1 MRKILLTAVT
11 FLVIFT
17 AKSQWIQQNAGF
29 TNDTLGFYEMS
40 LPNKNTAWA
49 VCFDIRRGVNAGR
62 FILDFT
68 RTTDGGATWI
78 PGKMGDDHT
87 LQFANISAIDEM
99 EAWVAMNKRFTY
111 GGGLY
116 HTTDGGVTWE
126 KSSPDE
132 IFDDNSYPNFVH
144 FRTDG
149 NGVARN
155 KGMAMGDP
163 NGGYWEVYTTMNG
176 GKKWKRVP
184 EADLPPMVPGE
195 FGWISGFAAVEETVW
210 FGTSAGRLYKT
221 EDFGKTW
228 TVHTVV
234 PGGGGFVMELAL
246 NDDKLHGVAHVRNN
260 LGTFLYSTA
269 DGGVTWTNL
278 GQPVNWKSSRI
289 TSVPGTNALVSTG
302 INGNR
307 AFNGSAISYDNGST
321 WIELENIVPKTV
333 SRFYDAETGY
343 ACGAFVWGPPLRGG
357 IFKSAI
363 VFQDPAQDE
372 KVTGAGIKKMEQA
385 KITAEQ
391 LRVYPTPANNVVHVV
406 LQDVFVNA
414 RSVVSILSMD
424 GRVIEAK
431 TSAGA
436 KTIQLDVSK
445 LPAGVYN
452 IRVVTN
458 AQVTNRVITVTR

>member
-11 FLVIFT
+11 FLVMFA

-49 VCFDIRRGVNAGR
+49 VCFDIRRGVNGGR

-78 PGKMGDDHT
+78 PGKMGNYHT
-87 LQFANISAIDEM
+87 LQFANISAIDEN
-99 EAWVAMNKRFTY
+99 EAWVAMNKRFVT

-126 KSSPDE
+126 QSNPTE
-132 IFDDNSYPNFVH
+132 IFDENSYPNFVH

-155 KGMAMGDP
+155 KGIAMGDP
-163 NGGYWEVYTTMNG
+163 NNGYWEVYTTMNG

-228 TVHTVV
+228 SVHTVV
-234 PGGGGFVMELAL
+234 PGGAGFVMEIAL
-246 NDDKLHGVAHVRNN
+246 NDDKLHGVTHVRNN

-278 GQPVNWKSSRI
+278 GQPTNWKSSRI
-289 TSVPGTNALVSTG
+289 TAVPGTNALVSTG
-302 INGNR
+302 INGNP
-307 AFNGSAISYDNGST
+307 AFNGSAVSYDNGAT
-321 WIELENIVPKTV
+321 WTQLENVVPKTV

-343 ACGAFVWGPPLRGG
+343 ACGAFVTGPPLRGG

-363 VFQDPAQDE
+363 VFQDAAQE
-372 KVTGAGIKKMEQA
+372 RLTVKKMEQA
-385 KITAEQ
+385 KIETEQ
-391 LRVYPTPANNVVHVV
+391 LKIYPTPANDIVHVV
-406 LQDVFVNA
+406 LQDAFVNA
-414 RSVVSILSMD
+414 KSVVSILGMN
-424 GRVIEAK
+424 GRVLESK

-436 KTIQLDVSK
+436 KSIQFNVSK
-445 LPAGVYN
+445 LPAGVYTVR
-452 IRVVTN
+452 IVTN
-458 AQVTNRVITVTR
+458 AQVTNRVIIIAR

>member
-1 MRKILLTAVT
+1 MRKILLSVVT
-11 FLVIFT
+11 FLFIFN
-17 AKSQWIQQNAGF
+17 ANAQWIQQNAGF

-49 VCFDIRRGVNAGR
+49 VCFDIRRGVNGGK

-78 PGKMGDDHT
+78 PGKMGNDPT
-87 LQFANISAIDEM
+87 LQFANISAIDET
-99 EAWVAMNKRFTY
+99 EAWVAMNKRFLT

-126 KSSPDE
+126 QSNPTE

-155 KGMAMGDP
+155 KGIAQGDP

-184 EADLPPMVPGE
+184 QANLPAQLPGE
-195 FGWISGFAAVEETVW
+195 FGWISGFYAVEETVW
-210 FGTSAGRLYKT
+210 FGTSHGRMFKT
-221 EDFGKTW
+221 DDFGKTW
-228 TVHTVV
+228 SVHTVV
-234 PGGGGFVMELAL
+234 PAGTGFVMEIAFD
-246 NDDKLHGVAHVRNN
+246 DDKLHGVTHVRNN
-260 LGTFLYSTA
+260 FGTFLHSTA

-278 GQPVNWKSSRI
+278 GQPLNWKHSRI
-289 TSVPGTNALVSTG
+289 TAVPGTDALIATG
-302 INGNR
+302 IGGPR
-307 AFNGSAISYDNGST
+307 TRVGSAISYDNGTT
-321 WIELENIVPKTV
+321 WTELENVVPKTV

-343 ACGAFVWGPPLRGG
+343 ACGAFVTGPPLRGG

-372 KVTGAGIKKMEQA
+372 KITGAGMKNMQLA
-385 KITAEQ
+385 KLTTEE
-391 LRVYPTPANNVVHVV
+391 LKVYPTPANSVVHVV

-414 RSVVSILSMD
+414 KSIISILSMD

-431 TSAGA
+431 PSTGA
-436 KTIQLDVSK
+436 KLIKLDVSN
-445 LPAGVYN
+445 LPAGVYT

-458 AQVTNRVITVTR
+458 AQVTNRVITIAR